1 MRISDWSSDVCSSD
15 LPHHQ
20 QHSLRSACP
29 EGRRYGLTVFHLIH
43 KVGLGCASSPVAMN
57 VRASPLF
64 KGMASYDPI
73 LGKSLSASLALSDV
87 TTFISTSHALT
98 IPNSIATHPH
108 RSSQVQVQP
117 RGLPSTFTNH

>member
-15 LPHHQ
+15 L
-20 QHSLRSACP
+20 
-29 EGRRYGLTVFHLIH
+29 
-43 KVGLGCASSPVAMN
+43 ASSPVAMN

-98 IPNSIATHPH
+98 IPTSLATHPH
-108 RSSQVQVQP
+108 RCSQVQCQP
-117 RGLPSTFTNH
+117 RGLHLACADLHCLGGFTRSLYQPRMHR